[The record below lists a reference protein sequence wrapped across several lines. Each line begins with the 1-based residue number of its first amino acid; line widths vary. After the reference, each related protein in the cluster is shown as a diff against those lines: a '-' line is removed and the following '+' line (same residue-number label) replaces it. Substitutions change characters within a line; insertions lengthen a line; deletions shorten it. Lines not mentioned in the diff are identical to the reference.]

1 MPAAPAI
8 RPQFGSLPW
17 AAALTRLLEMT
28 ARAGTPAALDPDRL
42 RIAIAG
48 HLVFNGAGGGPQ
60 PFDRAA
66 VRLALDAPEIIIRL
80 DLGLGAG
87 SGEAF
92 GCDLTEA
99 YVRENSEYTT

>member
-1 MPAAPAI
+1 V
-8 RPQFGSLPW
+8 
-17 AAALTRLLEMT
+17 
-28 ARAGTPAALDPDRL
+28 LDPDKL

-48 HLVFNGAGGGPQ
+48 HLVFDGSQGGPLD
-60 PFDRAA
+60 FDRFAA
-66 VRLALDAPEIIIRL
+66 RESMNEPEVILAL

-99 YVRENSEYTT
+99 YVIENSEYTT